1 MANLSIFKTKMIYC
15 THKVLIQILK
25 VILKINNILQN
36 LRKHQLKTENQLQAI
51 NLNKKEVRLKKPSVS
66 ASTGI

>member
-1 MANLSIFKTKMIYC
+1 MIYC

>member
-1 MANLSIFKTKMIYC
+1 M
-15 THKVLIQILK
+15 QILK

-51 NLNKKEVRLKKPSVS
+51 NLNKKEVRLKNQVFQLQLVL
-66 ASTGI
+66 